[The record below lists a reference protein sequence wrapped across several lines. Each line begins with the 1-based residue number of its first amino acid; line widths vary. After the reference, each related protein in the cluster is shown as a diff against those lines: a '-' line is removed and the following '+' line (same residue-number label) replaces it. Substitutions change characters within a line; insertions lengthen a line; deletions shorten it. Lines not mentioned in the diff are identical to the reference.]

1 MLSQS
6 KLKKLIMANLTK
18 EQLTIL
24 KKELQHRYLKLQ
36 DEVRS
41 ELGRSSD
48 DRHISLASTL
58 KDVGDNSVVDMLMD
72 LGASI
77 IDRQVNEMR
86 NIEVS
91 LKNLAED
98 NFGDCIDCK
107 EIIDFNRLLASP
119 GTQRCINCQ
128 NRYEKIYVHESKPT
142 L

>member
-24 KKELQHRYLKLQ
+24 KKKLQHRYLKLQ

-72 LGASI
+72 LGATI
-77 IDRQVNEMR
+77 IDRQVQEMR

-91 LKNLAED
+91 LKN
-98 NFGDCIDCK
+98 
-107 EIIDFNRLLASP
+107 
-119 GTQRCINCQ
+119 
-128 NRYEKIYVHESKPT
+128 
-142 L
+142 

>member
-6 KLKKLIMANLTK
+6 KLKKLIMENLTR

-41 ELGRSSD
+41 ELGSSSD

-58 KDVGDNSVVDMLMD
+58 KDVGDNSVVDILMD
-72 LGASI
+72 LGATI
-77 IDRQVNEMR
+77 IDRQVHEMR

-91 LKNLAED
+91 LKNLADD

-107 EIIDFNRLLASP
+107 
-119 GTQRCINCQ
+119 
-128 NRYEKIYVHESKPT
+128 
-142 L
+142 

>member
-6 KLKKLIMANLTK
+6 KLKKLIMANLTR

-72 LGASI
+72 LGATI
-77 IDRQVNEMR
+77 IDRQVHEMR

-91 LKNLAED
+91 LKNLAEN

-107 EIIDFNRLLASP
+107 ERIDFNRLLASP